1 MKLIHFINLI
11 RWKNLLLLLLI
22 QVLLKFVLFPKFNIS
37 FAIDTFHFFILSSA
51 TLLITAGGY
60 IINDYYDI
68 KTDAINKPNKA
79 IVENFISKRTSIFF
93 YVSITLIGLFL
104 GIYISFYIDLPI
116 LSFLFVLVATTL
128 FFYSSIFKR
137 IALIG
142 NITVALLIALSIILI
157 PIFDVIPVLNDKQIV
172 EQLLLIKIVLIYS
185 CFAFFINLIR
195 EIIKDIEDV
204 DGDYSQGMK
213 TLPIILGKKRTIKF
227 TVFLTVLYTI
237 LVVFTLALNQ
247 NINKYLLLYGIM
259 TITIPLIIFLVKLNG
274 AESKKAFSKLSS
286 LLKIIMLTGILTI
299 LFI

>member
-227 TVFLTVLYTI
+227 TVFLTVLFTI